1 MTREAQIRQT
11 AADWL
16 RYNNPKCTQ
25 DMLVEAFRC
34 GAQWAD
40 EHPKSPWVSINER
53 LPEEFQMVFVHMQGG
68 SYDCAIYTN
77 GIFERSLQINFG
89 MKDGGYTTISWLQ
102 KFKSNITHWMPI
114 QELKKGE

>member
-16 RYNNPKCTQ
+16 RYNHPKCTQ

-40 EHPKSPWVSINER
+40 EHPCISEEEQVGMGGLGMIWQKKHLINKAIDI
-53 LPEEFQMVFVHMQGG
+53 LIDFANDGYLIDIHNHEEFEKQFRKRM
-68 SYDCAIYTN
+68 
-77 GIFERSLQINFG
+77 E
-89 MKDGGYTTISWLQ
+89 
-102 KFKSNITHWMPI
+102 
-114 QELKKGE
+114 E

>member
-40 EHPKSPWVSINER
+40 EHPINK
-53 LPEEFQMVFVHMQGG
+53 L
-68 SYDCAIYTN
+68 
-77 GIFERSLQINFG
+77 
-89 MKDGGYTTISWLQ
+89 
-102 KFKSNITHWMPI
+102 
-114 QELKKGE
+114 